1 MLLDRWGL
9 STRKWEL
16 LQSHQRLCSHNPHKG
31 DDMKEE
37 IGYTDHGVGYLD
49 PDLHD
54 PAVIYSDDYE
64 NTVDEDY
71 DLYYIDALYLEE
83 DGGTNE

>member
-1 MLLDRWGL
+1 MNTKD
-9 STRKWEL
+9 
-16 LQSHQRLCSHNPHKG
+16 
-31 DDMKEE
+31 
-37 IGYTDHGVGYLD
+37 IGYSDHGVGYLD

-54 PAVIYSDDYE
+54 PAIIYSEDYE

-83 DGGTNE
+83 DGGDK